1 MTKYLFKTESNCS
14 GIVEKVSET
23 SVAVQLKVLKLWGP
37 WKEYD
42 PKTEVGGL
50 TWIPK
55 QQFEEDLKD
64 GTLTEVTPENQKEY
78 ETSKLVEP
86 EVSNTNPPKDLQ
98 KTEKIQQNNVKTTI
112 FTPFKF
118 THTKDSAHFFD
129 SREGFP
135 EIGKVNRVITL
146 VNMRTLKPET
156 AFYIIILKSERE
168 YVIDE
173 DNFEQLKP
181 VFFDDFE
188 YPLPEEKKDGGYD
201 NPPGV

>member
-1 MTKYLFKTESNCS
+1 MTKYLFKTERNCS

-42 PKTEVGGL
+42 PKTEVG
-50 TWIPK
+50 TSIWIPK

-64 GTLTEVTPENQKEY
+64 GTMTELTPENQKEY

-118 THTKDSAHFFD
+118 THTKDSAEYFNT
-129 SREGFP
+129 EVGFP
-135 EIGKVNRVITL
+135 EIGRLRRVTTL
-146 VNMRTLKPET
+146 IDRKTLKPET
-156 AFYIIILKSERE
+156 AFYIIIFDSTRE

-188 YPLPEEKKDGGYD
+188 YPLPEQKKDGGSD